1 MLLFLNVVCSP
12 SPSYRKPPPPRAMND
27 LSDGSQTK
35 CVNKVDR
42 RQKFFVQMKR
52 LVGAVNPGFTYGRE
66 VLTVVFIFYCQCGWI
81 IVFPTHILSRP
92 PQSFRLFATVWPEAA
107 RLLSPW
113 DSLGRNTG
121 MGCHALLQQIFPN
134 QGLNS
139 CLLHYMQILYH

>member
-1 MLLFLNVVCSP
+1 MLSGIIFPQDLETFSRFLTRV
-12 SPSYRKPPPPRAMND
+12 
-27 LSDGSQTK
+27 
-35 CVNKVDR
+35 
-42 RQKFFVQMKR
+42 KFYDT
-52 LVGAVNPGFTYGRE
+52 GFTYGRE